1 MDEYGR
7 QKRYPLRTPGVPLNG
22 YDTHTGRGYPSTLA
36 PQMAR
41 TPAPALLV
49 PDPRAVPV
57 PVPSHAYA
65 HQPVAAA
72 HYYAAL
78 GGAGTQYQTV
88 RQQQAQLAQP
98 GAHDGGVEAQ
108 RRHEQVKMMHQWR
121 AQEQRSAQHAKH
133 DSLHHHQAAH
143 PHDHHER
150 ESERERERARLRQPT
165 SSASLPRPS
174 PPVAHAHPGVT
185 LAAPRA
191 FERSHSA
198 ADEAEAIELSQW
210 SEKMHELQQQC
221 ELYHLHSAEA
231 DVWLSL
237 HNEVKAARAEVHRSE
252 LLKQQMDSLLHR
264 IDQSMS
270 SEDVQKQNR
279 LREAQQN
286 LRRVQVQLEEGELA
300 NLSLTDYDQLISA
313 VGQYQLDCAQLKAE
327 GFTGSGGG
335 HDGDGV
341 RGDALVETLRGFKMS
356 LSENELLMEE
366 AAFMARLQQKQFFSI
381 PSPNDGDC
389 LYHSTYMSKMALEFL
404 KVARTALGKPGMT
417 ERQLEQRLSALSP
430 ELIFSGVMDLRIHAM
445 ETIRTNGEI
454 FRPLVLEAL
463 VTAASGLSR
472 DMTSR
477 LQREELLRRYPCEL
491 ALGEDGSIAAA
502 GEDIQSILK
511 NKKDLLEVYTSVMGN
526 PGVFGEKNEII
537 ALSMALKRQ
546 VRYSTLV
553 ALLNFFCNVLACFT
567 LTLNLTFFNF
577 EMY

>member
-7 QKRYPLRTPGVPLNG
+7 QKRYPVRTSGVPLNG
-22 YDTHTGRGYPSTLA
+22 YDTHTGRGYPSTLV

-41 TPAPALLV
+41 TTSPALLV

-88 RQQQAQLAQP
+88 RQQQAQLAQL

-108 RRHEQVKMMHQWR
+108 RRREQEKMMHHWP

-143 PHDHHER
+143 PHNHHER
-150 ESERERERARLRQPT
+150 ERASERERENLRQP
-165 SSASLPRPS
+165 SASASLPRAS
-174 PPVAHAHPGVT
+174 PPVAQ
-185 LAAPRA
+185 AAPRE

-237 HNEVKAARAEVHRSE
+237 HNEVKAARAEVHHSG
-252 LLKQQMDSLLHR
+252 LLKQQLDSLLHR

-270 SEDVQKQNR
+270 SEDVQTQNR

-286 LRRVQVQLEEGELA
+286 LRRVQMQLEEGELA

-327 GFTGSGGG
+327 GFTGGGGG
-335 HDGDGV
+335 HDRDGV

-366 AAFMARLQQKQFFSI
+366 AAFMARLQQKQFLSI

-389 LYHSTYMSKMALEFL
+389 LYHSTYMSKVALEFL

-430 ELIFSGVMDLRIHAM
+430 ELVFSGVMDLRIRAM

-463 VTAASGLSR
+463 VTAASGLSG

-502 GEDIQSILK
+502 GENVQSILK
-511 NKKDLLEVYTSVMGN
+511 NKEDLLEVYTSVMGN
-526 PGVFGEKNEII
+526 PGIFGEKNEII

-546 VRYSTLV
+546 VLYSALV
-553 ALLNFFCNVLACFT
+553 VLLNFLFNVLA
-567 LTLNLTFFNF
+567 
-577 EMY
+577 